1 MNNYKVVFRMTVEA
15 DEYLD
20 FCGTINKFI
29 SAHMLCFGMSV
40 NNYDY
45 RQIWEEILTSNSIK
59 IRPFPFEKTA
69 RRSISGMIIKDNYET
84 TLTYNSNMSE
94 KRKNFTVSHELIHA
108 MYHLNSE
115 NKVFTDTKDTL
126 CYSLADLLPE
136 FQANIGASSIL
147 LPEPVLINELK
158 KGTSPYFISNRYGIS
173 ERAIFMRLL
182 QQMQASFEASYVAA
196 HATANKIMNGN
207 SKTLAIELG
216 RNLEQKTLYSNPFYE
231 AITL

>member
-1 MNNYKVVFRMTVEA
+1 MTVEA

-20 FCGTINKFI
+20 FCGTINEFI

-207 SKTLAIELG
+207 SKTLAMELG